1 MAESQQSSSGDRSLS
16 RLQEFGVPIVFVA
29 SMWAV
34 EILDVVTPGDLESHG
49 IRPRSD
55 EGLFG
60 IVFAPMLHADW
71 GHLIANSIPLLVLGL
86 LLMLSGLR
94 TFVTVTAIVW
104 VVGGAAVWLL
114 AGANSNH
121 IGASGLV
128 FGWIG
133 YLVARGAFS
142 RSMGQIAIGLLVL
155 ASYWTAVFGVLPGQP
170 GISWQGHLFGA
181 IAGVLAAWLLE
192 GRRSSE

>member
-1 MAESQQSSSGDRSLS
+1 MAAWEQPSAGDRNLS
-16 RLQEFGVPIVFVA
+16 RLQEFGVPVAFVA
-29 SMWAV
+29 AMWAV
-34 EILDVVTPGDLESHG
+34 EILDAVTPGDLESHG

-60 IVFAPMLHADW
+60 IAFAPMLHGDW
-71 GHLIANSIPLLVLGL
+71 GHLIANSIPLVVLGL

-104 VVGGAAVWLL
+104 IVGGAAVWLL

-142 RSMGQIAIGLLVL
+142 RSLGQIAIGLLVL

-192 GRRSSE
+192 GRRSAE